1 MNMIYDLNKVVEMFR
16 MADGLISENPTLL
29 SMSTDQIFDELDD
42 GTDKMRHIRWGVMTC
57 VKMRELKSFEI
68 HDIID
73 FLLTIEE
80 HNLLAEYIGF
90 ILQRE
95 HDISLLELLLETCQ
109 KEVQN
114 QILPFVKDCIEYEK
128 DSFIE
133 QINKILKLI
142 KNIDE
147 ESYRYSFVNGY
158 ACLVVS
164 KKEETPILDKYISDY
179 SEALKYLVAKIGAE
193 LYGKRRE
200 NADKWLDIFL
210 NEKSEHCR
218 LMGVEFLYQSILWDC
233 KSFEK
238 YFKFV
243 ETNFC
248 ESKVLWEAL
257 IPVYARYL
265 LSDNNNL
272 YKEIV
277 KKRLSGIKDDDLS
290 KKRQLMQSIKYYIR
304 KYEDYMELIDQITSV
319 SFEKDN
325 QILQQ
330 LDYYLEYKFEINADI
345 AIRKLYDIY
354 DINAFKFDES
364 FLSLLPQ
371 TCSSMK
377 QQMKNLI
384 FFWCNKFL
392 YGTIREFSLSLDI
405 FNHVI
410 KFEDMIYLFDIGK
423 LTKKEVL
430 ELLEGI
436 LLFTIN
442 ERRIADLTFAVAA
455 YIKDKDFFFKYCRD
469 NIYVNY
475 SGILMETAQ
484 NYTGSKNEYQLDLVD
499 KLNEYHKSYIKKIQL
514 GYEDKDFMPSTE
526 RQRIYQELRFEQNR
540 RINENAKKNS
550 VFSSIFP
557 VRKMK
562 YGKRFAFVQI
572 IRKGEYS
579 YKVSEYAHHT
589 MQIELPRSFIND
601 PIRHRYLR
609 AEYLRRRGNN
619 ETYS

>member
-1 MNMIYDLNKVVEMFR
+1 MIYSLNEVVEMFS
-16 MADGLISENPTLL
+16 MADSLISGNPALL

-42 GTDKMRHIRWGVMTC
+42 GTDKMRHIRWGVMARA
-57 VKMRELKSFEI
+57 KIRELNSFEI
-68 HDIID
+68 QDIID
-73 FLLTIEE
+73 FLLTIDE

-90 ILQRE
+90 ILQSE
-95 HDISLLELLLETCQ
+95 HNISLLELLLEAC
-109 KEVQN
+109 KKGVQN

-128 DSFIE
+128 ESFIE
-133 QINKILKLI
+133 QINKILRLI

-164 KKEETPILDKYISDY
+164 KKEESPILDKYISDY
-179 SEALKYLVAKIGAE
+179 SEVLKYLVVKIGAE
-193 LYGKRRE
+193 LYCKRRE
-200 NADKWLDIFL
+200 TADKWLNMFL
-210 NEKSEHCR
+210 NEKSQHCK
-218 LMGVEFLYQSILWDC
+218 LMGVEFLYRSILLDC

-238 YFKFV
+238 YFKFL

-257 IPVYARYL
+257 IPVYVRYL
-265 LSDNNNL
+265 ISDNNNL

-277 KKRLSGIKDDDLS
+277 KKRLCSIKDDDLS
-290 KKRQLMQSIKYYIR
+290 KKRQLVQSIGFYVR
-304 KYEDYMELIDQITSV
+304 RYEDYMELIDQITIV

-330 LDYYLEYKFEINADI
+330 LDYYLEYKFEVNTDI
-345 AIRKLYDIY
+345 AIKKLYDIY
-354 DINAFKFDES
+354 NINAYKFGES

-371 TCSSMK
+371 TCSLMK
-377 QQMKNLI
+377 QQMKNLMSI
-384 FFWCNKFL
+384 WCNKFL

-405 FNHVI
+405 FDYVI
-410 KFEDMIYLFDIGK
+410 KFEDMTYLFDLGK
-423 LTKKEVL
+423 LTKKEIL
-430 ELLEGI
+430 DILKGI

-442 ERRIADLTFAVAA
+442 EKRIADLTFAVAA
-455 YIKDKDFFFKYCRD
+455 YIKDKDFFFYYCRD

-475 SGILMETAQ
+475 SGILMETVQ
-484 NYTGSKNEYQLDLVD
+484 NYMGSNNEYQLDLAD
-499 KLNEYHKSYIKKIQL
+499 RFIEYHKSYINKIQL
-514 GYEDKDFMPSTE
+514 GYQDKDFMPSTE
-526 RQRIYQELRFEQNR
+526 RQRIYQELRLEQNSK
-540 RINENAKKNS
+540 INERAEKNS
-550 VFSSIFP
+550 IFASIFP
-557 VRKMK
+557 ARKMK

-572 IRKGEYS
+572 VKKGEFY

-601 PIRHRYLR
+601 PMMHRYLKG
-609 AEYLRRRGNN
+609 EYLRKRGSN

>member
-1 MNMIYDLNKVVEMFR
+1 MIYNLSEVVEMFR
-16 MADGLISENPTLL
+16 MADELISENPTLL

-42 GTDKMRHIRWGVMTC
+42 GTEKMRRIRWGVMTRA
-57 VKMRELKSFEI
+57 KLRELKSFEI
-68 HDIID
+68 QDIID
-73 FLLTIEE
+73 FLFAIEE

-90 ILQRE
+90 ILQSE
-95 HDISLLELLLETCQ
+95 YDISLLELLLEAYQ
-109 KEVQN
+109 QGVQN
-114 QILPFVKDCIEYEK
+114 QILPFAKDCIEYEK
-128 DSFIE
+128 DCFAE
-133 QINKILKLI
+133 QIDKVLGLI
-142 KNIDE
+142 ESIDG
-147 ESYRYSFVNGY
+147 ESYRCLFVNGY
-158 ACLVVS
+158 ANLVVN
-164 KKEETPILDKYISDY
+164 KDEETLILEKYRSDY
-179 SEALKYLVAKIGAE
+179 SDSLKYLVVRIAAE
-193 LYGKRRE
+193 LYDKRRE
-200 NADKWLDIFL
+200 DADKWLDIFL
-210 NEKSEHCR
+210 NEKSERCR
-218 LMGVEFLYQSILWDC
+218 LMGIEFLYQSILWDC

-248 ESKVLWEAL
+248 ERKVLWEAL
-257 IPVYARYL
+257 IPIYARYL
-265 LSDNNNL
+265 VCKDNNL
-272 YKEIV
+272 YKGNV
-277 KKRLSGIKDDDLS
+277 KKRLCSIKDDDLG
-290 KKRQLMQSIKYYIR
+290 KKRQLIQSIGYYVK
-304 KYEDYMELIDQITSV
+304 KYEDYMELIDEITSV

-325 QILQQ
+325 QLLQQ

-345 AIRKLYDIY
+345 AIKKLYDIY
-354 DINAFKFDES
+354 NINTFKFDEP

-371 TCSSMK
+371 TCSSMN
-377 QQMKNLI
+377 QQMKKI
-384 FFWCNKFL
+384 MFFWCNKFL

-499 KLNEYHKSYIKKIQL
+499 KLIEYHKSYIKKIQL
-514 GYEDKDFMPSTE
+514 GYGDKDFMPPTE
-526 RQRIYQELRFEQNR
+526 RQRIYQELRFEQNK
-540 RINENAKKNS
+540 RINEKAEKNS
-550 VFSSIFP
+550 VFACIFP
-557 VRKMK
+557 TRKMK
-562 YGKRFAFVQI
+562 YGKRFAFIQI
-572 IRKGEYS
+572 MKKGEYY

-589 MQIELPRSFIND
+589 MQVELPRSFIND
-601 PIRHRYLR
+601 PTRHRYLR
-609 AEYLRRRGNN
+609 AEYLRRRKQ
-619 ETYS
+619 